1 MNQILLSL
9 DLIGTFVFAIS
20 GVISA
25 SKNKLDLFGA
35 LFLGFIT
42 AVGGGTI
49 RDLLLGATP
58 VSWIRDTY
66 YLFIIILAVAVTYL
80 FKKQVFKLRKTL
92 FFFDTVG
99 IGVFTILGLQKALI
113 LDVSPIVAVIMGT
126 FSAVLGGVIRDILVN
141 DIPLIFRNEI
151 YATACIVG
159 ASVFLLLEKFNV
171 SFEVNAVSTI
181 LIIIVIRLLSVK
193 YKIGLPKIG

>member
-58 VSWIRDTY
+58 VSWIREPY

-80 FKKQVFKLRKTL
+80 FKKQVLKLRKTL

-126 FSAVLGGVIRDILVN
+126 FSAVLGGVIRDTLVN

-151 YATACIVG
+151 YATACIIG
-159 ASVFLLLEKFNV
+159 ASVFLLLEKLNI
-171 SFEVNAVSTI
+171 SFEINALSTI
-181 LIIIVIRLLSVK
+181 LIIIAIRLLSVK
-193 YKIGLPKIG
+193 FKIGLPKIE

>member
-1 MNQILLSL
+1 MSQVLFSL

-49 RDLLLGATP
+49 RDLLLGVTP
-58 VSWIRDTY
+58 VSWITDTY
-66 YLFIIILAVAVTYL
+66 YLFIIILAVVVTYL

-113 LDVSPIVAVIMGT
+113 LDLSPIVAVLMGT
-126 FSAVLGGVIRDILVN
+126 FSAVLGGVIRDTLVN

-159 ASVFLLLEKFNV
+159 ASAFLILQEVGLVFEL
-171 SFEVNAVSTI
+171 NAGITI
-181 LIIIVIRLLSVK
+181 SIIIIIRLLSVK
-193 YKIGLPKIG
+193 YKIGLPKIE

>member
-159 ASVFLLLEKFNV
+159 ASLFLLLEKFNV

-193 YKIGLPKIG
+193 FKIGLPKIG

>member
-1 MNQILLSL
+1 MNQILFSL

-42 AVGGGTI
+42 AVGGGTV
-49 RDLLLGATP
+49 RDLLLGVAP
-58 VSWIRDTY
+58 VSWVRDTY

-80 FKKQVFKLRKTL
+80 FKRHVLKLRKTL

-141 DIPLIFRNEI
+141 DIPLIFNCLKDLM
-151 YATACIVG
+151 Y
-159 ASVFLLLEKFNV
+159 LL
-171 SFEVNAVSTI
+171 
-181 LIIIVIRLLSVK
+181 R
-193 YKIGLPKIG
+193 